1 LTGSHGDASEAS
13 LVVLAQYGE
22 DAAFEELVRRRQG
35 AVRGLLRRLSGSAS
49 LGDDLAQEA
58 FVQAWKGLAR
68 LRTPNAF
75 GSWLRQISVNVWLA
89 HARRKRIPMDALD
102 DTDIAGEERTMNAIL
117 RIDLET
123 ALARLR
129 PPERLCLVLSHAEG
143 MTHGEIVQA
152 TGLPLGTV
160 KSHIARAAA
169 KLRRWLERDTVKA
182 SR

>member
-1 LTGSHGDASEAS
+1 MGSYGDASEAS

-35 AVRGLLRRLSGSAS
+35 AVRGLLRRLSGNAS

-58 FVQAWKGLAR
+58 FLQAWKGLAR

-75 GSWLRQISVNVWLA
+75 GSWLRQISLNVWLA
-89 HARRKRIPMDALD
+89 HARRSRIPLDVLD
-102 DTDIAGEERTMNAIL
+102 DTDVAGEEGMTNPIL

-129 PPERLCLVLSHAEG
+129 PPERLCVVLAHAEG
-143 MTHGEIVQA
+143 MTHAEIAQD

-160 KSHIARAAA
+160 KSHLARAAA
-169 KLRRWLERDTVKA
+169 KLRKWLKGDTVSS